1 MQLCCERAP
10 SRRRIEAAIAQCE
23 KCQSEKTLLPK
34 TAIGKIPMPDRPG
47 MSIAIDHFS
56 PFGTK
61 TDVRGYSTCLT
72 IKDRFSKAVMCVPC
86 YTHSHEEVTYHLG
99 LYMQLNGV
107 PRHVKMDNF
116 FADSQIMAEF
126 LEENG
131 IVAHFSPAYH
141 PASNGD
147 VEIVHRQFRKLIP
160 LILENSHIQPTHWAD
175 ACHAAALF
183 VNTTPHSG
191 HGFAPLQLHRGYLAG
206 EIFRQGVIPKEVKQQ
221 WEQAKQNL
229 ERKSDARIRM
239 SKRWTILPAGT
250 KIWLFLGENTRT
262 RKKVP
267 AVVVTDSGQTVIA
280 EKCEKQQN
288 GRYQQIPMHKSQI
301 SLRFEDK

>member
-116 FADSQIMAEF
+116 FADSQIM
-126 LEENG
+126 
-131 IVAHFSPAYH
+131 
-141 PASNGD
+141 
-147 VEIVHRQFRKLIP
+147 
-160 LILENSHIQPTHWAD
+160 
-175 ACHAAALF
+175 
-183 VNTTPHSG
+183 
-191 HGFAPLQLHRGYLAG
+191 
-206 EIFRQGVIPKEVKQQ
+206 
-221 WEQAKQNL
+221 
-229 ERKSDARIRM
+229 
-239 SKRWTILPAGT
+239 
-250 KIWLFLGENTRT
+250 
-262 RKKVP
+262 
-267 AVVVTDSGQTVIA
+267 
-280 EKCEKQQN
+280 
-288 GRYQQIPMHKSQI
+288 
-301 SLRFEDK
+301 